1 MQLQGKKVLVTG
13 ANRGLGPHLVR
24 ALLAAG
30 AGKIYAGARNVDQ
43 LDDTV
48 ALDPGRVIP
57 VRIDLTDKTQ
67 IAEAA
72 QTANDVQLLVNNA
85 GVLDFGGPLDVTDE
99 AIDRNMAVNFQG
111 TFDMT
116 RAFAP
121 VIEKNGGGSVVNM
134 LTFLS
139 FVSAPIFSAY
149 NASKAASWS
158 MAMSLRPY
166 LAPKKISIINVFPTT
181 IDTEMVAGLDKEKD
195 TPEDVAEDI
204 IQGILKGSEDI
215 FPLGAKETFHA
226 WQQDQKAVEM
236 QFAKL
241 M

>member
-1 MQLQGKKVLVTG
+1 MQLQGITALVTG
-13 ANRGLGPHLVR
+13 ANRGLGYHLVR

-30 AGKIYAGARNVDQ
+30 ASKIYAAARNPEQ
-43 LDDTV
+43 LNDTV
-48 ALDPGRVIP
+48 ALDPERVLP
-57 VRIDLTDKTQ
+57 VRLDLTDKAQ
-67 IAEAA
+67 IAALA
-72 QTANDVQLLVNNA
+72 QKAEDIQLLVNNA
-85 GVLDFGGPLDVTDE
+85 GVLDFGGALETTDE
-99 AIDRNMAVNFQG
+99 VIDRNMSVNFYG
-111 TFDMT
+111 TFDMS

-121 VIEKNGGGSVVNM
+121 VIEKNGGGSVVNV

-166 LAPKKISIINVFPTT
+166 LAPKKVSIINAFPTT
-181 IDTEMVAGLDKEKD
+181 IDTEMVSGLEKVKD
-195 TPEDVAEDI
+195 TPADVADDI
-204 IQGILKGSEDI
+204 IKDIINGNEDI
-215 FPLGAKETFHA
+215 FPLGAKNTFQA
-226 WQQDQKAVEM
+226 WRQDQKAVEE